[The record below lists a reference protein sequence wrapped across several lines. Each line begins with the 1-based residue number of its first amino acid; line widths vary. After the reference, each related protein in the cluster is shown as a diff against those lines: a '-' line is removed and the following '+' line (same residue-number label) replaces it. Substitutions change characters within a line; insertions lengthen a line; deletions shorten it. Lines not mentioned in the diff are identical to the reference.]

1 MKPLSFNTQ
10 NAFQLLSNLLDN
22 TQYLFWVYDA
32 DDNLVFANSI
42 FFKVT
47 GLHESCIGKP
57 LDIISTR
64 PDVYTLIKTRL
75 DATRKQQG
83 TLQFTDSIADGNQ
96 QLNYESN
103 WYTIKNDY
111 GTFVAG
117 HSINV
122 TNKRKQSLAIKKLTS
137 RVSYMSLA
145 STDAIWEWEAGKK
158 HLHINKRIAELTG
171 YYTEVKHIGCSFWAA
186 KVIDKDD
193 RLFFLRKLIECIRSG
208 KEILEIDY
216 KIITKHGERKFI
228 SDKMYFIYQNKK
240 LVKVF
245 GSLKDVTYKRTLEK
259 EIFVQQTEK
268 ETAIYT
274 ATVNAQ
280 EEERD
285 RISKE
290 LHDNINQL
298 MLSSKMYMSIAKKN
312 PDTAAAML
320 DKAIEYQLMAI
331 DESRKL
337 SHKISNAAIECTGLK
352 SIVGNVADT
361 LKLAGLHV
369 KTSVREEALELLTS
383 AQTTMIARILQ
394 ELSSNILKYAK
405 ASTVFISMH
414 EEDGLIRLLLS
425 DDGIGFNYN
434 KASAGIGLS
443 NIKNRVRALAGS
455 LSFFTAP
462 GEGCE
467 VNISFSTQQKEV
479 YQKIA

>member
-1 MKPLSFNTQ
+1 M
-10 NAFQLLSNLLDN
+10 
-22 TQYLFWVYDA
+22 
-32 DDNLVFANSI
+32 
-42 FFKVT
+42 
-47 GLHESCIGKP
+47 
-57 LDIISTR
+57 
-64 PDVYTLIKTRL
+64 
-75 DATRKQQG
+75 
-83 TLQFTDSIADGNQ
+83 
-96 QLNYESN
+96 
-103 WYTIKNDY
+103 
-111 GTFVAG
+111 
-117 HSINV
+117 
-122 TNKRKQSLAIKKLTS
+122 
-137 RVSYMSLA
+137 
-145 STDAIWEWEAGKK
+145 
-158 HLHINKRIAELTG
+158 
-171 YYTEVKHIGCSFWAA
+171 
-186 KVIDKDD
+186 
-193 RLFFLRKLIECIRSG
+193 
-208 KEILEIDY
+208 
-216 KIITKHGERKFI
+216 
-228 SDKMYFIYQNKK
+228 
-240 LVKVF
+240 
-245 GSLKDVTYKRTLEK
+245 
-259 EIFVQQTEK
+259 QQTEK